1 MSQLRAWEEAQRFSE
16 QAADPAIPPHGAIK
30 KAINSSR
37 LESCLMGSTGTQSMT
52 ALVMI
57 NKKKFF
63 ELSTQCSLED
73 SALLTKEVR
82 LGVPL

>member
-1 MSQLRAWEEAQRFSE
+1 
-16 QAADPAIPPHGAIK
+16 
-30 KAINSSR
+30 
-37 LESCLMGSTGTQSMT
+37 MGSTGTQSMT

-63 ELSTQCSLED
+63 DLSTQCSLED